1 MAKEGKTVGEGPQNQ
16 DRRRF
21 LKSLFGVGSA
31 LESSSEAKAAPK
43 AKGELFAF
51 YWADLARGNIGFPSG
66 LSVPVTRPG
75 SVMKIVTAACL
86 LEEGAFNPND
96 TIECRGSTKVAGA
109 IYKCQR
115 PHGNLTIEK
124 ALGFSCNCFFV
135 KATRQVGPLSIVE
148 YARLFGLDKP
158 VVGFKPGSFP
168 TKAISETA
176 DYALGLSED
185 LQTNAL
191 QLLRLSA
198 IIALQGHIPALRN
211 AGMCEEGD
219 KPFSVELKASTF
231 ERIKRG
237 MILAA
242 QEGTAD
248 GIDPEGRLRIAA
260 KTGTVPHGKKFE
272 SWVTGF
278 FPHEKPRHAFCLFAR
293 AGTSHD
299 SAVPE
304 AKKQLYRVEWPTT

>member
-1 MAKEGKTVGEGPQNQ
+1 MKDHKNKGEEGPKNQ
-16 DRRRF
+16 ARRRF

-31 LESSSEAKAAPK
+31 LETSSEAKTPTK
-43 AKGELFAF
+43 EKGELTTF

-66 LSVPVTRPG
+66 LSVPSTSPG

-86 LEEGAFNPND
+86 LEEGAFNPNE
-96 TIECRGSTKVAGA
+96 TIECRGTTKVGGSS
-109 IYKCQR
+109 YRCQR

-135 KATRQVGPLSIVE
+135 KATRNVGPLSIIE

-158 VVGFKPGSFP
+158 VVGFKPGKFP
-168 TKAISETA
+168 TKPISQTA
-176 DYALGLSED
+176 DYALGLSDD

-191 QLLRLSA
+191 QLLRLA
-198 IIALQGHIPALRN
+198 TMIALHGEVPALRN
-211 AGMCEEGD
+211 AGMSEEGD
-219 KPFSVELKASTF
+219 KPFTVTMKSSTF

-237 MILAA
+237 MILSA
-242 QEGTAD
+242 QEGTAQ
-248 GIDPEGRLRIAA
+248 GIDPEGKLKIAA

-272 SWVTGF
+272 SWVIGF
-278 FPHEKPRHAFCLFAR
+278 FPHEKPRHAFSLFAR

-304 AKKQLYRVEWPTT
+304 AHKQLYRVEWPTT